1 MIWLALLYFV
11 PPIVAMFIR
20 PQCVIYGRVWLFN
33 LVSLF
38 FWPVLMFLMP
48 LRTN

>member
-1 MIWLALLYFV
+1 MWMLGLLYFA

-20 PQCVIYGRVWLFN
+20 PRMAICGRVWLFN

-38 FWPVLMFLMP
+38 AWPVLILIIP
-48 LRTN
+48 PSSH